1 MRRFA
6 VILPVVIII
15 VGCGGRRE
23 MAEHLAD
30 IASYIN
36 DKPDSALVELRAID
50 MNALHSRKYKAQHS
64 LLHAMALDKCYID
77 MTSDSIIAPAV
88 RYYRHHG
95 TFDDKMKALQYEGKV
110 YQYRGEYNRAAIL
123 FSQAEDWAS
132 KAKDKHAIALL
143 YLSFSE
149 VYRKVNNLDK
159 QQEYC
164 EKALEV
170 LAGTGDP
177 LYERA
182 LGQLAVPYMYRR
194 EWATADS
201 LFRRSLES
209 SEGYPA
215 MIKYIINN
223 YGRMKM
229 LQDKPDPAGAIALL
243 KRKMEEFGS
252 LTVEEAGAYAYA
264 CARIGDDA
272 TADKLIEQFKGYNE
286 KNWRAVLPWMYRIS
300 AFREDY
306 PSAYKYLNEAHRMEE
321 STIQNTL
328 TDSITNELKEYQ
340 TLTLE
345 RERSRRRTISLL
357 SALLLLSATVIV
369 LFATV
374 RKRDLQH
381 EMDSLLAIQESLR
394 MENEFL
400 KTADMARVT
409 VQSRS
414 AGNKTNNKLK
424 CLQVQMQKERIESFR
439 QRKVFDY
446 VLWMNENHIISDANA
461 LKELKDEI
469 MSFYKIE
476 RNQEE
481 LEKELDTSLD
491 GLITDLKRDLGISKP
506 KDIHFLCLWLLDT
519 KTAVVSEILGMND
532 NTVYI
537 KRSRLRNSIKNLGDK
552 YSFLFN

>member
-1 MRRFA
+1 
-6 VILPVVIII
+6 
-15 VGCGGRRE
+15 
-23 MAEHLAD
+23 
-30 IASYIN
+30 
-36 DKPDSALVELRAID
+36 
-50 MNALHSRKYKAQHS
+50 
-64 LLHAMALDKCYID
+64 
-77 MTSDSIIAPAV
+77 
-88 RYYRHHG
+88 
-95 TFDDKMKALQYEGKV
+95 MK
-110 YQYRGEYNRAAIL
+110 
-123 FSQAEDWAS
+123 
-132 KAKDKHAIALL
+132 H
-143 YLSFSE
+143 
-149 VYRKVNNLDK
+149 
-159 QQEYC
+159 
-164 EKALEV
+164 
-170 LAGTGDP
+170 T
-177 LYERA
+177 
-182 LGQLAVPYMYRR
+182 
-194 EWATADS
+194 EW
-201 LFRRSLES
+201 
-209 SEGYPA
+209 
-215 MIKYIINN
+215 
-223 YGRMKM
+223 
-229 LQDKPDPAGAIALL
+229 
-243 KRKMEEFGS
+243 
-252 LTVEEAGAYAYA
+252 
-264 CARIGDDA
+264 
-272 TADKLIEQFKGYNE
+272 
-286 KNWRAVLPWMYRIS
+286 
-300 AFREDY
+300 
-306 PSAYKYLNEAHRMEE
+306 
-321 STIQNTL
+321 QNTL

-369 LFATV
+369 LLATV

-400 KTADMARVT
+400 KTDMAQVT

-481 LEKELDTSLD
+481 LEKELDTGLD

>member
-1 MRRFA
+1 MRHFF
-6 VILPVVIII
+6 IIVLVGVFI

-36 DKPDSALVELRAID
+36 DRPDSALADLRAID
-50 MNALHSRKYKAQHS
+50 TTAFHSRKNKAQYS
-64 LLHAMALDKCYID
+64 LLHAMALDKCFINV
-77 MTSDSIIAPAV
+77 TSDSIIAPAV

-95 TFDDKMKALQYEGKV
+95 TADEKMNALHYKGKV
-110 YQYRGEYNRAAIL
+110 YQYRGEYNQAAIL
-123 FSQAEDWAS
+123 YSQAEDWAI
-132 KAKDKHAIALL
+132 KAKDTHAVAILF
-143 YLSFSE
+143 LSVSE
-149 VYRKVNNLDK
+149 TYRKVNNLDK
-159 QQEYC
+159 QQKYC

-177 LYERA
+177 LYEHA
-182 LGQLAVPYMYRR
+182 LGQLAIPYMYRR

-201 LFRRSLES
+201 LFQRALNS
-209 SEGYPA
+209 SDCYPE
-215 MIKYIINN
+215 IKKYIINN

-229 LQDKPDPAGAIALL
+229 FQNKPDSEGAIVLF
-243 KRKMEEFGS
+243 KQKMEEFGY
-252 LTVEEAGAYAYA
+252 LTAEEAGAYAYA

-321 STIQNTL
+321 STVQNTL

-369 LFATV
+369 LLATV

-394 MENEFL
+394 MDNDTLKRNMEN
-400 KTADMARVT
+400 RT
-409 VQSRS
+409 VASRES
-414 AGNKTNNKLK
+414 RNKAKDKLQR
-424 CLQVQMQKERIESFR
+424 LQAQIQRERLDSYR
-439 QRKVFDY
+439 KRKVFDY
-446 VLWMNENHIISDANA
+446 VIWMNENHQISDAYA

-469 MSFYKIE
+469 LSFYRIE
-476 RNQEE
+476 RDQKE
-481 LEKELDTSLD
+481 LEKELDMTLD
-491 GLITDLKRDLGISKP
+491 GLVSDLKRDLGISNP
-506 KDIHFLCLWLLDT
+506 KEVHFLCLWLLDT

-532 NTVYI
+532 NIVYI
-537 KRSRLRNSIKNLGDK
+537 KRSRLKNSIKNLGEK
-552 YSFLFN
+552 YGFLFT

>member
-36 DKPDSALVELRAID
+36 DRPDSALVELRAID

-110 YQYRGEYNRAAIL
+110 YQYRGEYNRAAIM

-149 VYRKVNNLDK
+149 VYRKVKNLDK
-159 QQEYC
+159 QQKYC

-177 LYERA
+177 LYEQA
-182 LGQLAVPYMYRR
+182 LGQLAIPYMFRR

-201 LFRRSLES
+201 LFQRSLVS

-215 MIKYIINN
+215 IMKYIINY

-229 LQDKPDPAGAIALL
+229 LQDKPDPEGAIALF

-264 CARIGDDA
+264 CARIGDYA

-286 KNWRAVLPWMYRIS
+286 KNWRLVLPWMYRIS

-306 PSAYKYLNEAHRMEE
+306 PSAYKYLSEADIMEE

-369 LFATV
+369 LLATV

-400 KTADMARVT
+400 KTDMAQVT

-446 VLWMNENHIISDANA
+446 VLWMNENQIISDANA

-481 LEKELDTSLD
+481 LEKELDTGLD

>member
-36 DKPDSALVELRAID
+36 DRPDSALVELRAID

-159 QQEYC
+159 QQKYC

-229 LQDKPDPAGAIALL
+229 LQDKPDPAGAIALF

-369 LFATV
+369 LLATV

-400 KTADMARVT
+400 KTDMAQVT

-552 YSFLFN
+552 YGFLFN

>member
-36 DKPDSALVELRAID
+36 DRPDSALVDLRSID

-64 LLHAMALDKCYID
+64 LLHAMALDKCYVSVI
-77 MTSDSIIAPAV
+77 SDSIIAPAV
-88 RYYRHHG
+88 RYYRRHG
-95 TFDDKMKALQYEGKV
+95 TTDGKMNALHYEGKI
-110 YQYRGEYNRAAIL
+110 YQYRGEYNQAAIL

-159 QQEYC
+159 QQKYC

-177 LYERA
+177 LYEQA
-182 LGQLAVPYMYRR
+182 LGQLAIPYMFRR

-201 LFRRSLES
+201 LFQRSLVS

-215 MIKYIINN
+215 IMKYIINY

-229 LQDKPDPAGAIALL
+229 LQDKPDPEGAIALF

-286 KNWRAVLPWMYRIS
+286 KNWRLVLPWMYRIS

-306 PSAYKYLNEAHRMEE
+306 PSAYKYLSEADIMEE

-369 LFATV
+369 LLATV

-400 KTADMARVT
+400 KTDMAQVT

-481 LEKELDTSLD
+481 LEKELDTGLD

>member
-6 VILPVVIII
+6 VILPVVIFI

-36 DKPDSALVELRAID
+36 DRPDSALVDLRSID

-64 LLHAMALDKCYID
+64 LLHAMALDKCYVSVI
-77 MTSDSIIAPAV
+77 SDSIIAPAV
-88 RYYRHHG
+88 RYYRRHG
-95 TFDDKMKALQYEGKV
+95 TTDGKMNALHYEGKI
-110 YQYRGEYNRAAIL
+110 YQYRGEYNQAAIL

-159 QQEYC
+159 QQKYC

-177 LYERA
+177 LYEQA
-182 LGQLAVPYMYRR
+182 LGQLAIPYMFRR

-201 LFRRSLES
+201 LFQRSLES

-215 MIKYIINN
+215 IMKYIIN
-223 YGRMKM
+223 YFGRMKM
-229 LQDKPDPAGAIALL
+229 LQDKPDPEGAIALF

-286 KNWRAVLPWMYRIS
+286 KNWRLVLPWMYRIS

-306 PSAYKYLNEAHRMEE
+306 PSAYKYLSEADIMEE

-369 LFATV
+369 LLATV

-400 KTADMARVT
+400 KTDMAQVT

-424 CLQVQMQKERIESFR
+424 CLQVQMQKERLESFR

-481 LEKELDTSLD
+481 LEKELDTGLD